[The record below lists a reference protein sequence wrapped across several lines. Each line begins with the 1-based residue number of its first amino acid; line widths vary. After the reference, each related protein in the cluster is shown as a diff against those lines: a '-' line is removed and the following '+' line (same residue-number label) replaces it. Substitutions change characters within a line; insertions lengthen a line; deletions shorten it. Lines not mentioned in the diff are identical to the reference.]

1 MTPPRNPSRAWEA
14 AIAFTCIALVL
25 FGLALADL
33 AGEVLR

>member
-14 AIAFTCIALVL
+14 AIAFACIALVV

-33 AGEVLR
+33 AGQVLK

>member
-14 AIAFTCIALVL
+14 AIAFAAVALAL

-33 AGEVLR
+33 AGSVLR

>member
-14 AIAFTCIALVL
+14 AIAFAAVALAL

-33 AGEVLR
+33 AGTVLR